1 MGDTDSVDV
10 ELVGDNISIPSSGS
24 THSGEPETPK
34 VSETSKHC
42 KIPIQ
47 KSNCIWYSSLT
58 FSVWLTLFT
67 ITSICMKH
75 EFKPYI

>member
-42 KIPIQ
+42 KILIQ
-47 KSNCIWYSSLT
+47 KSNCI
-58 FSVWLTLFT
+58 
-67 ITSICMKH
+67 
-75 EFKPYI
+75 

>member
-34 VSETSKHC
+34 VSEISKYS
-42 KIPIQ
+42 KISIQ
-47 KSNCIWYSSLT
+47 KSYCI
-58 FSVWLTLFT
+58 
-67 ITSICMKH
+67 
-75 EFKPYI
+75 